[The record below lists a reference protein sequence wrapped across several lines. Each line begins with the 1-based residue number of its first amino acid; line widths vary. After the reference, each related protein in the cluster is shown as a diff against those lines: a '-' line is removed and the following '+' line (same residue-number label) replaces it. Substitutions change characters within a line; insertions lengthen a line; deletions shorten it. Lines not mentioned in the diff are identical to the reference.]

1 MSLRRYT
8 ILLNPILHQN
18 IFMILIM
25 KSKFFVEIVFINLYS
40 ELFSSI
46 FSSTFSRVV
55 ISFTEEQF
63 IPQKRSES
71 QSLIDILANAGGL
84 FGLFMGASL
93 LSFAELAY
101 YLTLRIFFMR
111 RQENNLIRREVSSPD
126 HVFPFLPWNF
136 KFSHIKRFVRN
147 RLILISNVFNVCV
160 RYSLRFETCTCSPLT
175 VKSCIPEF

>member
-1 MSLRRYT
+1 MSLRRFT

-25 KSKFFVEIVFINLYS
+25 KSKIFVEIVFFNFFI

-93 LSFAELAY
+93 LSFAEL
-101 YLTLRIFFMR
+101 LVLLVRTLRIFFMR

-126 HVFPFLPWNF
+126 HVFPFLP
-136 KFSHIKRFVRN
+136 
-147 RLILISNVFNVCV
+147 
-160 RYSLRFETCTCSPLT
+160 
-175 VKSCIPEF
+175 

>member
-1 MSLRRYT
+1 MSLRRFT

-25 KSKFFVEIVFINLYS
+25 KSKIFVAIVFFIS
-40 ELFSSI
+40 FFDDLFFSI

-93 LSFAELAY
+93 LSFAELIY

-111 RQENNLIRREVSSPD
+111 RHENNLIRREVSSPD
-126 HVFPFLPWNF
+126 HVFPFLP
-136 KFSHIKRFVRN
+136 
-147 RLILISNVFNVCV
+147 
-160 RYSLRFETCTCSPLT
+160 
-175 VKSCIPEF
+175 